1 MECCGIH
8 RALSLLTADQKQSR
22 VQFAGVLQ
30 FGNKSAQSLVGSLER
45 SLQGRVWSPV
55 SIQVAGIL
63 LSPGDG
69 LEIRRVKGRTA
80 CRIGGS
86 IDKLAIGPIT
96 ERRPCD
102 R

>member
-1 MECCGIH
+1 MECFGIH
-8 RALSLLTADQKQSR
+8 RPLSLLTADQEQSR
-22 VQFAGVLQ
+22 LQFAGVLQ

-45 SLQGRVWSPV
+45 ILQGRVWSPV

-63 LSPGDG
+63 LSPCDG
-69 LEIRRVKGRTA
+69 LEVRRVKGWTS
-80 CRIGGS
+80 CRIGGT
-86 IDKLAIGPIT
+86 IDKLAIGPIS